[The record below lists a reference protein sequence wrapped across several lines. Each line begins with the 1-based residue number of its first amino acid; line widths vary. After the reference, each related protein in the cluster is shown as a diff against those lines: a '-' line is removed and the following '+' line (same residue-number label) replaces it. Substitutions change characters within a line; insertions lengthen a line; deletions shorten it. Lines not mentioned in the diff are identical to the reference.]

1 MLLAIIWLCLILL
14 FLVIIVAAAN
24 SDLKGWVKGI
34 IIVLSIII
42 LLLLGDMSKFIF
54 WLIL

>member
-1 MLLAIIWLCLILL
+1 MLLAVIWLCLILL

-24 SDLKGWVKGI
+24 SDLKGWIKGI

>member
-1 MLLAIIWLCLILL
+1 MLLAVIWLCLILL

>member
-42 LLLLGDMSKFIF
+42 LLLLGNMSKIIF

>member
-24 SDLKGWVKGI
+24 SDLKGWAKGI

-42 LLLLGDMSKFIF
+42 LFLLGNMSKFIF

>member
-14 FLVIIVAAAN
+14 FLVVIVAAAN

>member
-1 MLLAIIWLCLILL
+1 MLLAVIWLCLILL

-42 LLLLGDMSKFIF
+42 LLLLGNMSKIIF

>member
-14 FLVIIVAAAN
+14 FLFIIVAAAN
-24 SDLKGWVKGI
+24 SDLKGWAKGI

>member
-14 FLVIIVAAAN
+14 FLVIIVGTAN

>member
-42 LLLLGDMSKFIF
+42 LFLLGDMSKFIF

>member
-14 FLVIIVAAAN
+14 FLVIIVTAAN

-34 IIVLSIII
+34 IIVLFIII
-42 LLLLGDMSKFIF
+42 LFLLGDMSKFIF

>member
-24 SDLKGWVKGI
+24 SDLKGWVKGV

>member
-14 FLVIIVAAAN
+14 FLVIIVGAAN
-24 SDLKGWVKGI
+24 SDLKGWAKGI

>member
-1 MLLAIIWLCLILL
+1 MLLAVIWLCLILL

-24 SDLKGWVKGI
+24 SDLKGWIKGI

-42 LLLLGDMSKFIF
+42 LLLLGDMSKIIF

>member
-14 FLVIIVAAAN
+14 FLVIIVATAN
-24 SDLKGWVKGI
+24 SDLKGWAKGI